1 MRKICVIFCVAAI
14 AVSCFSGKGKFN
26 DTVDFEKITVEKNSR
41 DVTSDSSYKVSLT
54 YYAPTGVPE
63 FLKDSIQ
70 KHTKFLFAAWFDV
83 KGEFDL
89 NVSVQKH
96 FDEYFR
102 QIAKNNLPAHTFFVL
117 NISPDEI
124 YQNKHVI
131 SLAYNWTIY
140 EGGAHPNHGKFCFVI
155 DKNSGEK
162 VNFNSLVKGHEAE
175 FLEIAKA
182 EFKAQS
188 GIKENEEIY
197 SVYRFKDNEFHLTD
211 NYTFTPSGLVF
222 CYNPYDIAP
231 YSFGLIELIIPYE
244 KIKDLINISLK

>member
-1 MRKICVIFCVAAI
+1 MAT
-14 AVSCFSGKGKFN
+14 AVSCFNGKKTFN
-26 DTVDFEKITVEKNSR
+26 ATVDFEKITVEKKSR
-41 DVTSDSSYKVSLT
+41 DVMSDSTYKVSIT
-54 YYAPTGVPE
+54 YYTPTGAPE
-63 FLKDSIQ
+63 YLKDSILR
-70 KHTKFLFAAWFDV
+70 HTKFLFAAWFDV
-83 KGEFDL
+83 KGQFGL

-102 QIAKNNLPAHTFFVL
+102 QIAENNLPEHTFFVL
-117 NISPDEI
+117 DISPDEI
-124 YQNKHVI
+124 YQNEHIV
-131 SLAYNWTIY
+131 SFAYNWAIY

-155 DKNSGEK
+155 NKNSGEK
-162 VNFNSLVKGHEAE
+162 VSYNSLLKGHEEE

-197 SVYRFKDNEFHLTD
+197 GVYRFKDDEFHLTD

-231 YSFGLIELIIPYE
+231 YSFGLIELVLPYE
-244 KIKDLINISLK
+244 KINGLISLNLK